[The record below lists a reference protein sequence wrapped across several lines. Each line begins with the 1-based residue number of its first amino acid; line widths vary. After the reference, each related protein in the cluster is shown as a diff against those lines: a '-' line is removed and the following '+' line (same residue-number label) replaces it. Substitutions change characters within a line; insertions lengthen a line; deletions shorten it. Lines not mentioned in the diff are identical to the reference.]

1 MANTFP
7 NTKLF
12 LIVARLALAACFL
25 SGLFVPV
32 GKVLAD
38 GAAGYAL
45 SFDGVDDFVLLDE
58 TIAIIGPDW
67 KSTKSVSLWVK
78 PEGPVPSCGIGD
90 VAWCDN
96 IFGDRPRWWG
106 ISRGVVGGQDRIW
119 VWNYGNGMYSKIGI
133 PYTANEW
140 VHIAAVHEG
149 GMLKAYKNGLLVG
162 SIASGATDSPFTG
175 ANPVLQIGAVINTAD
190 RNWSFQGQIDEVR
203 VYNIG
208 LSQTDIRNS
217 LMGELAGNEPGLA
230 AYYKMSNGSGTIVTD
245 NSIHDWNGTIKD
257 NIASLSGNGQFA
269 QWVSSGAFDT
279 PLADNLTVSA
289 IQNTTTAVQLSGIS
303 TPGASLTYTYSDP
316 PHGTLSGTAPAL
328 TYTPDSGYTGA
339 DSFTYQ
345 VWNGS
350 NSSADAT
357 VSITVYS
364 TNNTPPVANTL
375 NISTNVNTAVGI
387 TLTGSDANNDPLTFS
402 VVSNPSHG
410 NLSGTPPNLT
420 YIPNVN
426 YTGSDSFTYKANDGL
441 VDSSSAT
448 VSINIAGSNSPP
460 VVTAQNIETNEDT
473 SVSFVL
479 NANDPEGS
487 ALTYT
492 FTSPPT
498 EGTLSGTAPNMTYIP
513 NPNYNGIDRFSYF
526 ARDEQ
531 SNRSITVTVTI
542 TIHPM
547 NDAPTRINQSLTTGI
562 NVPLPITLTANDI
575 DGDPLTFEIINNPQH
590 GALGGATPNLVY
602 TPNTNFS
609 GTDIFSFR
617 AYDGQAYS
625 QTANVIIT
633 VSGESDTPLA
643 QADTYFVDRDSILN
657 VAVVNGVLS
666 NDISPQGVPLQAVLE
681 DDVSHGTLA
690 INSNGSFT
698 YTPDN
703 GFSGEDSFTYYAIAG
718 VEVSNTVTV
727 KLFVGASKV
736 FLPLVV
742 R

>member
-1 MANTFP
+1 MTNYFP
-7 NTKLF
+7 KTKLF

-32 GKVLAD
+32 GNVLAD

-45 SFDGVDDFVLLDE
+45 SFDGVDDGVLLTYTNDVMDGTSWKE
-58 TIAIIGPDW
+58 T
-67 KSTKSVSLWVK
+67 KTVSLWLK
-78 PEGPVPSCGIGD
+78 PEGTATTCERND
-90 VAWCDN
+90 AALCDN
-96 IFGDRPRWWG
+96 VFGDKPRWWG
-106 ISRGVVGGQDRIW
+106 ISRGIRNGLDRIW
-119 VWNYGNGMYSKIGI
+119 VWNYSGGYNII
-133 PYTANEW
+133 AVPYTLGEW
-140 VHIAAVHEG
+140 MHVSMVHEAG
-149 GMLKAYKNGLLVG
+149 VLKAYKNGLLVG
-162 SIASGATDSPFTG
+162 SVASGATVQPSTG
-175 ANPVLQIGAVINTAD
+175 AIPMLYFGGTIKDSTSIWTYEGL
-190 RNWSFQGQIDEVR
+190 IDEVR
-203 VYNIG
+203 VYTIA
-208 LSQTDIRNS
+208 LTQSEIRNG
-217 LMGELAGNEPGLA
+217 LMTELAGNETGLV
-230 AYYKMSNGSGTIVTD
+230 AYYKMSNGSGTTVTD
-245 NSIHDWNGTIKD
+245 DSIHDSNGTI
-257 NIASLSGNGQFA
+257 IEGGPGVPGNGQLA
-269 QWVSSGAFDT
+269 QWVTSGAFDT

-289 IQNTTTAVQLSGIS
+289 IQNTTTDVQLSGIS
-303 TPGASLTYTYSDP
+303 TPGASLTYTYNDP
-316 PHGTLSGTAPAL
+316 PHGSLSGTAPAL

-364 TNNTPPVANTL
+364 ANNTPLVANTL
-375 NISTNVNTAVGI
+375 NISTNVNTAVSV

-402 VVSNPSHG
+402 VVSNPTHG
-410 NLSGTPPNLT
+410 SLSGTPPNLT
-420 YIPNVN
+420 YTPNIN
-426 YTGSDSFTYKANDGL
+426 YTGSDSFTFLANDGL
-441 VDSSSAT
+441 ADSNTAT
-448 VSINIAGSNSPP
+448 VSINIASSNLPP
-460 VVTAQNIETNEDT
+460 VVNPQNEETNEDT
-473 SVSFVL
+473 AKGIVL
-479 NANDPEGS
+479 NASDPEGS
-487 ALTYT
+487 AVTYT

-498 EGTLSGTAPNMTYIP
+498 EGTLLGTAPNMTYTP

-526 ARDEQ
+526 ARDAQ
-531 SNRSITVTVTI
+531 SNRSTTVTVTI
-542 TIHPM
+542 TINPM

-562 NVPLPITLTANDI
+562 NVSLPITLTANDI
-575 DGDPLTFEIINNPQH
+575 DGDSLTFEITNNPQN

-657 VAVVNGVLS
+657 VSVVNGVLS
-666 NDISPQGVPLQAVLE
+666 NDTSPQGVPLQAVLE
-681 DDVSHGTLA
+681 EDVSHGTLE

-698 YTPDN
+698 YTPLS
-703 GFSGEDSFTYYAIAG
+703 GFSGEDSFTYHAIAG